1 MLRILDI
8 TAPDINNGNGLR
20 VTIWFAGCTHKCK
33 GCHNEWTWNYNQGK
47 DFLDNSEEI
56 LNKLSEWLDKD
67 YIDGITLSGG
77 DPLDQDDYTLQ
88 ILLGFINWFRKKY
101 PSKTI
106 WCYTGYIYENL
117 KGLKKK
123 VADSCDVLVDGPYKE
138 ELRDIAHTPFRGS
151 TNQRIINIKNTI

>member
-1 MLRILDI
+1 MNIAGIISDSI
-8 TAPDINNGNGLR
+8 VDGPGLR
-20 VTIWFAGCTHKCK
+20 TTVFFQGCAHKCK

>member
-8 TAPDINNGNGLR
+8 NAPDINSGTGLR

-106 WCYTGYIYENL
+106 GCYTGYI
-117 KGLKKK
+117 
-123 VADSCDVLVDGPYKE
+123 
-138 ELRDIAHTPFRGS
+138 
-151 TNQRIINIKNTI
+151 

>member
-1 MLRILDI
+1 MLRILNI
-8 TAPDINNGNGLR
+8 TAPDINKGNGLR

-33 GCHNEWTWNYNQGK
+33 GCHNEWTWNYNKGK

-88 ILLGFINWFRKKY
+88 ILLGLINWVRKKY

-151 TNQRIINIKNTI
+151 TNQRIIKIKK